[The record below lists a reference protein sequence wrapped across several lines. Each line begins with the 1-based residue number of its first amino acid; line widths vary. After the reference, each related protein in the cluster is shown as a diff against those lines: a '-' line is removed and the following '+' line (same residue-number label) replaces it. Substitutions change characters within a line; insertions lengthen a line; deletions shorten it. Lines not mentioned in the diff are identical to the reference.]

1 MDLQTLFASVS
12 ANVSARVLC
21 YPLDTIAIQ
30 HASSTRRPL
39 LSVPLR
45 SYYRGV
51 NASIA
56 ITTPAVALYYCTY
69 RATKEYLMP
78 HLGDSTYNYIA
89 AGTVAELVSSL
100 LWTPLEVIKSRLQ
113 ISTTKQDGKLIWQ
126 LRDIFR
132 REGIRGFYRGY
143 FMGLAIY
150 TPYSLASWTV
160 YENAKKLPSDVSYT
174 AKVALSAGLSTICVQ
189 SLVYPFDLVKT
200 RYQVAT
206 SGTIAAL
213 EGGSTALKRVDRSSD
228 KLGIRQILKNVMRE
242 KGRRGFYAGF
252 GPRLMCSF
260 PSAVITMS
268 VIEYLKPD
276 MPVEDAIKTE
286 KKYRQKESNVL
297 NPS

>member
-12 ANVSARVLC
+12 ANVAARVFC

-51 NASIA
+51 NASVA

-100 LWTPLEVIKSRLQ
+100 LWTPLEVVKSRLQ
-113 ISTTKQDGKLIWQ
+113 ISTTKQDGRLVWQ
-126 LRDIFR
+126 LRDILR

-160 YENAKKLPSDVSYT
+160 YENAKKLPSDLSYT
-174 AKVALSAGLSTICVQ
+174 TKVALSAGLSTICVQ
-189 SLVYPFDLVKT
+189 GLVYPFDLVKT

-206 SGTIAAL
+206 SGTVAAL
-213 EGGSTALKRVDRSSD
+213 EGDAAVKGAGRSSD

-242 KGRRGFYAGF
+242 SGRKGFYAGF

-276 MPVEDAIKTE
+276 MPVEDAVRMETE
-286 KKYRQKESNVL
+286 MHA
-297 NPS
+297 